1 VSLAAPCAPTPADAH
16 GALAI
21 EMAGESLTLL
31 PEKAAY
37 LSARQTLLVADA
49 HLGKAVSFRHLGVPV
64 PSGTT
69 EQGLATLDVLV
80 ARLGARRIVFLGDLL
95 HSVHARSAATLAAVQ
110 AWRHAHAQLQLT
122 LVRGNHDERAGDPPA
137 DWDVEVVDEPLRI
150 GPWALCHH
158 PQRLEGAQVLAGHL
172 HPCVT
177 LTGRGRDRLRLPCF
191 WQREGITVLP
201 AFGPFTG
208 MHAVRRVPSERVYAI
223 AGHQVVD
230 ATLA

>member
-1 VSLAAPCAPTPADAH
+1 MPADAH

-31 PEKAAY
+31 SEKAAY

-69 EQGLATLDVLV
+69 EQGLATLDELV

-122 LVRGNHDERAGDPPA
+122 LVRGGDPPA

-158 PQRLEGAQVLAGHL
+158 PQRLDGAQVLAGHL

-177 LTGRGRDRLRLPCF
+177 LRGRGRDRLRLPCF

-223 AGHQVVD
+223 AGQQVVD
-230 ATLA
+230 ATLADALR

>member
-69 EQGLATLDVLV
+69 EQGLATLDLLV
-80 ARLGARRIVFLGDLL
+80 ARLGARRIV
-95 HSVHARSAATLAAVQ
+95 
-110 AWRHAHAQLQLT
+110 
-122 LVRGNHDERAGDPPA
+122 
-137 DWDVEVVDEPLRI
+137 
-150 GPWALCHH
+150 
-158 PQRLEGAQVLAGHL
+158 
-172 HPCVT
+172 
-177 LTGRGRDRLRLPCF
+177 
-191 WQREGITVLP
+191 
-201 AFGPFTG
+201 
-208 MHAVRRVPSERVYAI
+208 
-223 AGHQVVD
+223 
-230 ATLA
+230 